1 MGVGN
6 GLGFSVAEVVKATEK
21 VTGLS
26 VRTEMCPRR
35 RGDPPVLVS
44 DSSKAR
50 ELLEWTPKFPGLDRQ
65 ITHAWT
71 WFRDK
76 MPNV

>member
-1 MGVGN
+1 
-6 GLGFSVAEVVKATEK
+6 VAEVIRAAAQ
-21 VTGLS
+21 VTGQP
-26 VRTEMCPRR
+26 VPVDICPRR
-35 RGDPPVLVS
+35 PGDPPVLVS

-50 ELLEWTPKFPGLDRQ
+50 ELLGWHPKFPELDEQ
-65 ITHAWT
+65 IAHAWA

>member
-1 MGVGN
+1 MVLRCHEEAPIGGA
-6 GLGFSVAEVVKATEK
+6 GYDAA
-21 VTGLS
+21 
-26 VRTEMCPRR
+26 RR
-35 RGDPPVLVS
+35 PGDPPILVS

-50 ELLEWTPKFPGLDRQ
+50 ELLGWVPRFPQLDDQ
-65 ITHAWT
+65 IAHAWA